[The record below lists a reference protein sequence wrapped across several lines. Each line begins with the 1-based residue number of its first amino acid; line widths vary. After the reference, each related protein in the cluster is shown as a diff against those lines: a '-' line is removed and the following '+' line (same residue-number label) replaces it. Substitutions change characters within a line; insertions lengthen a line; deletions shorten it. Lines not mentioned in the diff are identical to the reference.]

1 MYTAGGLAMAKK
13 RAEEKMNATE
23 PVKMAKPVRLDL
35 KLPDHD
41 RLERQATK
49 RGLSMA
55 SFVRMIV
62 LERLDALE
70 SEGR

>member
-1 MYTAGGLAMAKK
+1 MAKK
-13 RAEEKMNATE
+13 RSEEKMNTTE
-23 PVKMAKPVRLDL
+23 PAKMAKPVRLDL
-35 KLPDHD
+35 KPADHD
-41 RLERQATK
+41 RLERQASK

>member
-1 MYTAGGLAMAKK
+1 
-13 RAEEKMNATE
+13 MNATE

-70 SEGR
+70 SDSR

>member
-1 MYTAGGLAMAKK
+1 
-13 RAEEKMNATE
+13 MNATE
-23 PVKMAKPVRLDL
+23 PTRVAKPVRLDL
-35 KLPDHD
+35 RPADHD
-41 RLERQATK
+41 RLERQASK

-70 SEGR
+70 SESR